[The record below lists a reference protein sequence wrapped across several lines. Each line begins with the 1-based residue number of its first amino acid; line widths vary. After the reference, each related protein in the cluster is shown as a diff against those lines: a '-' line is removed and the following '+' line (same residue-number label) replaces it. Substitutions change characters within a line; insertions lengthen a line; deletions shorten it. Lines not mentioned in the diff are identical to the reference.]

1 MRDIRRGVV
10 GITFFDEGP
19 QTRSRERFTKK
30 EWNMF
35 KAEPGLI
42 IWTLVSFFLLLILLA
57 KLAYPHILRGLK
69 KREETIQQQLEEAR
83 KTKQMAEQLLE
94 EYKQRLAEAR
104 AEAQKVIN
112 EGKELGENMRK
123 EIIQKAQQE
132 SNQIVKRA
140 QEEIELQKQKAIL
153 ELQEKIAD
161 LSILAAS
168 KVINKS
174 LNTDDHRR
182 LIEEY
187 VSKVGELYGK

>member
-1 MRDIRRGVV
+1 
-10 GITFFDEGP
+10 
-19 QTRSRERFTKK
+19 
-30 EWNMF
+30 MF

-42 IWTLVSFFLLLILLA
+42 IWTLVSFFILLILLA
-57 KLAYPHILRGLK
+57 KLVYPLILKGLK

-94 EYKQRLAEAR
+94 DYKRQLAEAR

-140 QEEIELQKQKAIL
+140 QEEIELQKQKALL

-161 LSILAAS
+161 LSIMAAS

-174 LNTDDHRR
+174 LNTEDHRR
-182 LIEEY
+182 LVEEY